1 MIWKESIIV
10 PVAKVQS
17 PQVLNDYHL
26 VALTSLVMKAFE
38 RIEKGSLLSVSQSVI
53 DTLQCGLRLPR

>member
-1 MIWKESIIV
+1 MIWKEPVIV

-26 VALTSLVMKAFE
+26 VALTSLVMKGLE
-38 RIEKGSLLSVSQSVI
+38 RIAKGSLLSVSQSVI
-53 DTLQCGLRLPR
+53 DWLQWAYQPR